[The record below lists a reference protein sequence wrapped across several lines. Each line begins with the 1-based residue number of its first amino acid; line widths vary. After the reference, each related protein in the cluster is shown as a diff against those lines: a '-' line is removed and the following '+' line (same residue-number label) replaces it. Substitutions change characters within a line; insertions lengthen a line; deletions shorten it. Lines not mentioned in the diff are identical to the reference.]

1 MEPAKVVCKNLRQST
16 LISERRKTVEK
27 EKVEKVLQVE
37 FPRRASGAESL
48 MMEEQKRRFSEAGV
62 NRRPSAAHILTEV
75 RMMRTRFDN
84 QDVEEIN
91 IEGVCLL
98 HRAWQGVMT
107 MLVVFAIMLAW

>member
-1 MEPAKVVCKNLRQST
+1 MEPAKVVGKKLRQST

-75 RMMRTRFDN
+75 RMMRFDN

-98 HRAWQGVMT
+98 HTAWQGVMT

>member
-1 MEPAKVVCKNLRQST
+1 MQPPIGTLLTADRYLGGARQSC
-16 LISERRKTVEK
+16 LQKVETVDTDIRETEDCRE

-37 FPRRASGAESL
+37 LPRRASGAESL

-75 RMMRTRFDN
+75 RMMRFDN

-98 HRAWQGVMT
+98 HRA
-107 MLVVFAIMLAW
+107 

>member
-1 MEPAKVVCKNLRQST
+1 MEPGKVVGKKLRQST

-37 FPRRASGAESL
+37 LPRRASGAESL

-75 RMMRTRFDN
+75 RMMRFDN